1 MNRIPIESSNIASVG
16 YDADTRTLEVE
27 FRGSKNKP
35 SRIYQYYDIPF
46 YIYNDLLNGGFTS
59 AGRYFREAVV
69 KGGYKY
75 QEIKEDNEIPP
86 IIA

>member
-1 MNRIPIESSNIASVG
+1 MDRVLIESSNIASVG
-16 YDADTRTLEVE
+16 YDSDTRTLEVE
-27 FRGSKNKP
+27 FRGSKNKK
-35 SRIYQYYDIPF
+35 SRIYQYFDIPF

-75 QEIKEDNEIPP
+75 KEVKDEPP
-86 IIA
+86 DPIAA